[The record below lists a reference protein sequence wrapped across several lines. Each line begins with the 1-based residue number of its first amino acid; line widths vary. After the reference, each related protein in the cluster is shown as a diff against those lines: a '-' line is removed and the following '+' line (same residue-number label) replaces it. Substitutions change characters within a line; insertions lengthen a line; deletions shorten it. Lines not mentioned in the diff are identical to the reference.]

1 MSLWLLWFKRIGLIK
16 LQAIFC
22 VWTFFF
28 LFIRISYLS
37 GVYLVHFFY
46 ARTEK
51 NRKKKKPDKSMIKIA
66 TDLRIALLRFFFL
79 LSCSIVAS
87 DACTEIVSQRIDYI
101 ERSSLNKIIV
111 NFMAKNAIDRC

>member
-1 MSLWLLWFKRIGLIK
+1 MFGR
-16 LQAIFC
+16 
-22 VWTFFF
+22 FFF

-37 GVYLVHFFY
+37 GVYLVHFL
-46 ARTEK
+46 APEH
-51 NRKKKKPDKSMIKIA
+51 KKQREEKKPDKSMIKIA

-79 LSCSIVAS
+79 LSCNIVAS